1 MHTAFFDC
9 PFGAAGDMLLGALID
24 AGLNVEQWKEELAKI
39 DLPEGSFSVRPEKLL
54 RCGVHST
61 KLHVFLSAED
71 AHEHDHKHGLPHE
84 HHDHAHGH
92 SHEHGHGHSH
102 DHQHSHGHEH
112 DHGHDH
118 AHDHEHGH
126 SHHGHAHDHEHGDHP
141 HRGLSE
147 ILRII
152 EHSSIKPGAKKLA
165 AQIFTRLGVAE
176 AKVHG
181 VTPDDVHFHEVGA
194 VDAIVDIVGFAIA
207 YDLMGIEK
215 SIVSALPVGGGTIM
229 SMHGLFPVPGPATL
243 ELIRES
249 RAPLAHTPIDY
260 ECLTPT
266 GAAILTTIA
275 ERFGSQ
281 PDMSAI
287 DAIGYGAGSLNPA
300 AHPNVC
306 RVVIGQSMPKKG
318 SEKNAPSSR
327 YRSELVAVVECN
339 FDDLSP
345 QVISYTSEK
354 LLAEGALDVFVT
366 PCTMKKGRS
375 GHMLTVIC
383 RMADELRV
391 KEILLAETSTLGVR
405 SKVTERLIAE
415 REMKKVELNSA
426 NDDTQSVRVKIGK
439 DLDGNVINVQPEFED
454 CASYARET
462 GTPLKEVLSAAATK
476 ARNGRSKND

>member
-39 DLPEGSFSVRPEKLL
+39 DLPEGSFSVRPEKLF

-61 KLHVFLSAED
+61 KVHVFLTADE
-71 AHEHDHKHGLPHE
+71 AREHEHSHGLPHE
-84 HHDHAHGH
+84 HHDH
-92 SHEHGHGHSH
+92 SHGHSH
-102 DHQHSHGHEH
+102 DHEHGHTH
-112 DHGHDH
+112 DHGNSHDHSQGHQHDQSHDH
-118 AHDHEHGH
+118 AHEHGL
-126 SHHGHAHDHEHGDHP
+126 SRQDHAHRGAHL

-152 EHSSIKPGAKKLA
+152 ERSSIKPGAKKLA

-181 VTPDDVHFHEVGA
+181 ITPDDVHFHEVGA

-207 YDLMGIEK
+207 YDLLGIEK
-215 SIVSALPVGGGTIM
+215 SIVSALPVGGGTTA
-229 SMHGLFPVPGPATL
+229 SMHGEFPVPGPATL
-243 ELIRES
+243 ELLREA
-249 RAPLAHTPIDY
+249 RAPLAQTSIDY

-281 PDMSAI
+281 PDMAAV

-300 AHPNVC
+300 GHPNVC

-366 PCTMKKGRS
+366 ACTMKKGRS

-405 SKVTERLIAE
+405 SQVTERLIAE
-415 REMKKVELNSA
+415 REMKKVELNFA
-426 NDDTQSVRVKIGK
+426 DVDTQSVRVKIGK
-439 DLDGNVINVQPEFED
+439 DLDGNIINVQPEFED
-454 CASYARET
+454 CASYARAT

-476 ARNGRSKND
+476 ARNGCVQE

>member
-9 PFGAAGDMLLGALID
+9 PFGAAGDMLLGAMID
-24 AGLNVEQWKEELAKI
+24 AGLNVEHWKKELAKI

-61 KLHVFLSAED
+61 KLHVFLKAED
-71 AHEHDHKHGLPHE
+71 AHEHDHKHGLSHEHHEHSHTHDHSHDHE
-84 HHDHAHGH
+84 HHDHGH
-92 SHEHGHGHSH
+92 SHEHGHSHDQEHSH
-102 DHQHSHGHEH
+102 DHDHSHGHGHHNNH
-112 DHGHDH
+112 D
-118 AHDHEHGH
+118 
-126 SHHGHAHDHEHGDHP
+126 SDHP

-152 EHSSIKPGAKKLA
+152 EHSAIKPGAKKLA
-165 AQIFTRLGVAE
+165 AEIFTRLGVAE

-207 YDLMGIEK
+207 YDLMGVEK
-215 SIVSALPVGGGTIM
+215 SIVSALPVGGGTVS
-229 SMHGLFPVPGPATL
+229 SMHGEFPVPGPATL
-243 ELIRES
+243 ELLKEA
-249 RAPLAHTPIDY
+249 RAPLAQTSIDY

-287 DAIGYGAGSLNPA
+287 DAIGYGAGSLNPTG
-300 AHPNVC
+300 HPNVC

-375 GHMLTVIC
+375 GHQLSVIC

-405 SKVTERLIAE
+405 SNVTERLIAE
-415 REMKKVELNSA
+415 REIKNVVIGA
-426 NDDTQSVRVKIGK
+426 NQKNAQSVRVKVGK
-439 DLDGNVINVQPEFED
+439 DLDGKVINVQPEFED
-454 CASYARET
+454 CASYARAT
-462 GTPLKEVLSAAATK
+462 GTPLKEVLGAAASN
-476 ARNGRSKND
+476 ARNGRDENA

>member
-1 MHTAFFDC
+1 MRTAFFDC
-9 PFGAAGDMLLGALID
+9 PFGAAGDMLLGALVD
-24 AGLNVEQWKEELAKI
+24 AGLNVETWKKELAKI
-39 DLPEGSFSVRPEKLL
+39 DLPAGSFSVRPEKLL

-61 KLHVFLSAED
+61 KLHVFLNAD
-71 AHEHDHKHGLPHE
+71 AAHEFDHKHGLTHE
-84 HHDHAHGH
+84 HHEHSHDHALDH
-92 SHEHGHGHSH
+92 SHEHHHEHSHSHKGSHGHVPEHVHDHSH
-102 DHQHSHGHEH
+102 DHS
-112 DHGHDH
+112 
-118 AHDHEHGH
+118 HDHEHHHH
-126 SHHGHAHDHEHGDHP
+126 SEHP

-152 EHSSIKPGAKKLA
+152 ENSSIKPAAKTLA
-165 AQIFTRLGVAE
+165 TEIFTRLGMAE

-181 VTPDDVHFHEVGA
+181 TTPDQVHFHEVGA
-194 VDAIVDIVGFAIA
+194 VDAIVDIVGFAIG
-207 YDLMGIEK
+207 YDLMGIER
-215 SIVSALPVGGGTIM
+215 SVVSALPVGSGTIA
-229 SMHGLFPVPGPATL
+229 SMHGEFPVPGPATL
-243 ELIRES
+243 ELLRES
-249 RAPLAHTPIDY
+249 RAPLAQTPIDY

-306 RVVIGQSMPKKG
+306 RIVIGQSVPKKG
-318 SEKNAPSSR
+318 SEKNAPSAR

-354 LLAEGALDVFVT
+354 LLAEGVLDVFVT

-375 GHMLTVIC
+375 GHMLSVLC
-383 RMADELRV
+383 RMEDELRV

-405 SKVTERLIAE
+405 SSVTERLIAE
-415 REMKKVELNSA
+415 RETKKVDVKTGDAEA
-426 NDDTQSVRVKIGK
+426 QSVRVKIGK

-454 CASYARET
+454 CASVARST
-462 GTPLKEVLSAAATK
+462 GTPLKEVLSAAARK
-476 ARNGRSKND
+476 ARNGRDENA

>member
-9 PFGAAGDMLLGALID
+9 PFGAAGDMLLGAMID

-39 DLPEGSFSVRPEKLL
+39 DLPDGSFSVRPEKLL

-61 KLHVFLSAED
+61 KLHVFLKAED
-71 AHEHDHKHGLPHE
+71 AHDHDHKHGLPHE
-84 HHDHAHGH
+84 HHEHPNVHDH
-92 SHEHGHGHSH
+92 SH
-102 DHQHSHGHEH
+102 
-112 DHGHDH
+112 
-118 AHDHEHGH
+118 
-126 SHHGHAHDHEHGDHP
+126 DHP

-152 EHSSIKPGAKKLA
+152 GQSAIKPGAKKLA
-165 AQIFTRLGVAE
+165 AEIFTRLGVAE

-207 YDLMGIEK
+207 YDLMGIEQ
-215 SIVSALPVGGGTIM
+215 SIVSSLPVGGGTIS
-229 SMHGLFPVPGPATL
+229 SMHGEFPVPGPATL
-243 ELIRES
+243 ELLKDA
-249 RAPLAHTPIDY
+249 RAPLAQTSIDY

-275 ERFGSQ
+275 ARFGSQ

-300 AHPNVC
+300 GHPNVC

-375 GHMLTVIC
+375 GHQLSVIC

-405 SKVTERLIAE
+405 SNVTERLIAE
-415 REMKKVELNSA
+415 REIKNVEIKSGQPEA
-426 NDDTQSVRVKIGK
+426 QSVRVKIGK
-439 DLDGNVINVQPEFED
+439 DLDGKVINVQPEFED
-454 CASYARET
+454 CASYARAT
-462 GTPLKEVLSAAATK
+462 GTPLKEVLSVAATN
-476 ARNGRSKND
+476 ARNGRDENV

>member
-61 KLHVFLSAED
+61 KLHVFLSAEE
-71 AHEHDHKHGLPHE
+71 AHEHDHSHGLPHE
-84 HHDHAHGH
+84 HHDH
-92 SHEHGHGHSH
+92 
-102 DHQHSHGHEH
+102 SHGHEH
-112 DHGHDH
+112 GHDH
-118 AHDHEHGH
+118 SH
-126 SHHGHAHDHEHGDHP
+126 SHDEHAHAHPGEHP

-152 EHSSIKPGAKKLA
+152 EQSSIKPGAKKLA

-181 VTPDDVHFHEVGA
+181 VTPDEVHFHEVGA

-215 SIVSALPVGGGTIM
+215 SIVSALPVGGGTIV

-243 ELIRES
+243 ELIREC
-249 RAPLAHTPIDY
+249 RAPLANTSIDY

-345 QVISYTSEK
+345 QIISYTSEK

-383 RMADELRV
+383 RMADEVRV

-405 SKVTERLIAE
+405 SQVTERLIAE
-415 REMKKVELNSA
+415 REMKKVDLNSA
-426 NDDTQSVRVKIGK
+426 DEDTQSVRVKIGK
-439 DLDGNVINVQPEFED
+439 DLEGNVINVQPEFED
-454 CASYARET
+454 CASYARAT

-476 ARNGRSKND
+476 ARNGRDKNV

>member
-1 MHTAFFDC
+1 MRTAFFDC
-9 PFGAAGDMLLGALID
+9 PFGAAGDMLLGALVD
-24 AGLNVEQWKEELAKI
+24 AGLDVEAWKAELEKI
-39 DLPEGSFSVRPEKLL
+39 DLPSGSFSVRPEKLL

-61 KLHVFLSAED
+61 KLHVFLSADAAHEYD
-71 AHEHDHKHGLPHE
+71 HKHDLAHEHHRHDHGHE
-84 HHDHAHGH
+84 HEHNHDHSHGH
-92 SHEHGHGHSH
+92 DDSHGHGH
-102 DHQHSHGHEH
+102 DH
-112 DHGHDH
+112 H
-118 AHDHEHGH
+118 ADHEQHLH
-126 SHHGHAHDHEHGDHP
+126 RHDHP

-152 EHSSIKPGAKKLA
+152 ENSSIRPAAKKLA
-165 AQIFTRLGVAE
+165 ADIFTRLGIAE

-181 VTPDDVHFHEVGA
+181 VTPEEVHFHEVGA
-194 VDAIVDIVGFAIA
+194 VDAIVDIVGFAIG
-207 YDLMGIEK
+207 YDLMAIER
-215 SIVSALPVGGGTIM
+215 SIVSALPVGGGTIS
-229 SMHGLFPVPGPATL
+229 SMHGEFPVPGPATL
-243 ELIRES
+243 ELLREA
-249 RAPLAHTPIDY
+249 RAPLAQTSIDY

-281 PDMSAI
+281 PDMTAI

-300 AHPNVC
+300 GHPNVC
-306 RVVIGQSMPKKG
+306 RVVIGQSVPKKG

-327 YRSELVAVVECN
+327 YRSELIAVVECN

-375 GHMLTVIC
+375 GHLLSVLCKME
-383 RMADELRV
+383 DELRV

-405 SKVTERLIAE
+405 SSVTERLIAE
-415 REMKKVELNSA
+415 RELKKIDIKSGESEM
-426 NDDTQSVRVKIGK
+426 QSVRVKIGK

-454 CASYARET
+454 CASVARAS
-462 GTPLKEVLSAAATK
+462 GAPLKEVISTVVSK
-476 ARNGRSKND
+476 ARNGRET

>member
-9 PFGAAGDMLLGALID
+9 PFGAAGDMLLGAMID

-39 DLPEGSFSVRPEKLL
+39 ALPEGCFSVRPEKLL
-54 RCGVHST
+54 RCGVQST
-61 KLHVFLSAED
+61 KLHVFLKTED
-71 AHEHDHKHGLPHE
+71 AHAHDHKHGLPHE
-84 HHDHAHGH
+84 HQDHSHDHDHSHEHKREHSPSHDAHAHDH
-92 SHEHGHGHSH
+92 SHEHG
-102 DHQHSHGHEH
+102 
-112 DHGHDH
+112 
-118 AHDHEHGH
+118 
-126 SHHGHAHDHEHGDHP
+126 HP

-152 EHSSIKPGAKKLA
+152 EQSAIKPGAKKLA
-165 AQIFTRLGVAE
+165 ADIFTRLGVAE

-215 SIVSALPVGGGTIM
+215 SIVSALPVGGGTVS
-229 SMHGLFPVPGPATL
+229 SMHGEFPVPGPATL
-243 ELIRES
+243 ELLREA
-249 RAPLAHTPIDY
+249 RAPLAHTSIDY

-281 PDMSAI
+281 PDMSAV

-300 AHPNVC
+300 GHPNVC

-375 GHMLTVIC
+375 GHQLSVIC

-405 SKVTERLIAE
+405 SNVTERLIAE
-415 REMKKVELNSA
+415 REIKNVEIKSGQPEGQL
-426 NDDTQSVRVKIGK
+426 VRVKIGK
-439 DLDGNVINVQPEFED
+439 DLDGKVINVQPEFED
-454 CASYARET
+454 CASYARAT

-476 ARNGRSKND
+476 ARNGRDENV

>member
-1 MHTAFFDC
+1 MYTAYFDC

-24 AGLNVEQWKEELAKI
+24 AGLNVEQWKQELAKI

-61 KLHVFLSAED
+61 KLHVFLTAEE
-71 AHEHDHKHGLPHE
+71 A
-84 HHDHAHGH
+84 
-92 SHEHGHGHSH
+92 
-102 DHQHSHGHEH
+102 HEH
-112 DHGHDH
+112 DHGHSH
-118 AHDHEHGH
+118 HDHGH
-126 SHHGHAHDHEHGDHP
+126 SHHDHAEHP

-152 EHSSIKPGAKKLA
+152 EQSSIKAGAKKLA
-165 AQIFTRLGVAE
+165 ARIFTRLGVAE

-181 VTPDDVHFHEVGA
+181 VMPDDVHFHEVGA

-207 YDLMGIEK
+207 YDLMGIQK
-215 SIVSALPVGGGTIM
+215 CIVSALPVGCGTTA
-229 SMHGLFPVPGPATL
+229 SMHGEFPVPGPATL

-249 RAPLAHTPIDY
+249 RAPLAQTPIDY

-275 ERFGSQ
+275 DRFGSQ

-318 SEKNAPSSR
+318 SEKSAPSSR

-345 QVISYTSEK
+345 QVISYTTEK

-366 PCTMKKGRS
+366 ACTMKKGRS

-383 RMADELRV
+383 RMADQLRV

-405 SKVTERLIAE
+405 SHVTERLIAE
-415 REMKKVELNSA
+415 REMKKVELNS
-426 NDDTQSVRVKIGK
+426 DDDDIQSVRVKIGK
-439 DLDGNVINVQPEFED
+439 DLDGNIINVQPEFED
-454 CASYARET
+454 CASYARAT
-462 GTPLKEVLSAAATK
+462 GTPLKEVISAAATR
-476 ARNGRSKND
+476 ARNGREKNV

>member
-9 PFGAAGDMLLGALID
+9 PFGAAGDMLLGAMID
-24 AGLNVEQWKEELAKI
+24 AGLNVEQWKEELTKI

-61 KLHVFLSAED
+61 KLHVFLKAED
-71 AHEHDHKHGLPHE
+71 AHEHDHKHGLSHE
-84 HHDHAHGH
+84 HHDH
-92 SHEHGHGHSH
+92 SHGHGHHNNH
-102 DHQHSHGHEH
+102 DS
-112 DHGHDH
+112 
-118 AHDHEHGH
+118 
-126 SHHGHAHDHEHGDHP
+126 DHP

-152 EHSSIKPGAKKLA
+152 DHSAIKPGAKKLA
-165 AQIFTRLGVAE
+165 AEIFTRLGVAE

-215 SIVSALPVGGGTIM
+215 SIVSALPVGGGTVS
-229 SMHGLFPVPGPATL
+229 SMHGEFPVPGPATL
-243 ELIRES
+243 ELLKEA
-249 RAPLAHTPIDY
+249 RAPLAQTSIDY

-287 DAIGYGAGSLNPA
+287 DAIGYGAGSLNPTG
-300 AHPNVC
+300 HPNVC

-375 GHMLTVIC
+375 GHQLSVIC

-405 SKVTERLIAE
+405 SSVTERLIAE
-415 REMKKVELNSA
+415 REIQNVEIGA
-426 NDDTQSVRVKIGK
+426 NQKNAQSVRVKVGK
-439 DLDGNVINVQPEFED
+439 DLDGKVINVQPEFED
-454 CASYARET
+454 CASYARAT
-462 GTPLKEVLSAAATK
+462 GTPLKEVLSAAASN
-476 ARNGRSKND
+476 ARNGRDENA